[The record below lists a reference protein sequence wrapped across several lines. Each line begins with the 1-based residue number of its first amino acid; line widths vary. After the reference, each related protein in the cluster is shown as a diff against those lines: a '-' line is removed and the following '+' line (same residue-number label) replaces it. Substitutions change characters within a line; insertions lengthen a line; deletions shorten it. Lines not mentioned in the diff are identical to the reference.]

1 MITIPTEGQDGFMQL
16 LVMRMQALWAHRQ
29 SVALEGVSVD
39 LPLRKSEQWTV
50 RVGDLKS
57 TGTGLTRAAGGPGA
71 GGARAVLVE
80 IQYSQN
86 IAAEDQTTDE
96 PTLEVYEDIL
106 RGLLKKLFK
115 DVNDFNF
122 EDAKGLVRKTDGN
135 RSPDDNGKPHG
146 WRLASLYMDVLRGT
160 RGQETRVPQ
169 FITRSEVH
177 RAEANNGIEGGPETN
192 PEPLVGGP
200 SELELNYELASSS
213 IDKKQRRIRKP
224 ASLKKKQ
231 DTLIAAQRDA
241 VKHEFEEATQREIK
255 KEREDMRTFGF
266 VKTER
271 NKQ

>member
-1 MITIPTEGQDGFMQL
+1 MPPSTVSSPSAGLINHLSNTFPSQAHKAYHLDHRLFVDTSSLLPPTASGNQDAASATPNSGTRQYTHLLTTSHSPQSTFVGTTAKNDTNNLVMITIPTEGQDGFMQL

-160 RGQETRVPQ
+160 RG
-169 FITRSEVH
+169 
-177 RAEANNGIEGGPETN
+177 
-192 PEPLVGGP
+192 
-200 SELELNYELASSS
+200 
-213 IDKKQRRIRKP
+213 
-224 ASLKKKQ
+224 
-231 DTLIAAQRDA
+231 
-241 VKHEFEEATQREIK
+241 
-255 KEREDMRTFGF
+255 
-266 VKTER
+266 
-271 NKQ
+271 